1 MNRLKKIFAG
11 LLASSSVSPAKR
23 IAATWIR
30 ISTAAKRGE
39 ADIDDLYL
47 INNVITAVVGIAED
61 AEKPAAKGAPAPAVT
76 ETAS

>member
-1 MNRLKKIFAG
+1 MTRLKKISAG
-11 LLASSSVSPAKR
+11 PLASSSVPPAKR

-61 AEKPAAKGAPAPAVT
+61 AEKPAAKGAPTPAVT